1 MTSSVKRRD
10 NVIGNAG
17 TRIQGGMRQ
26 AEQRMV
32 LDGLADKI
40 QNGLERLNYRI
51 ISKDTVYNDT
61 GLPFYNFLFILI
73 RMYDTEYELNHPLSN
88 MQYHRQSFHKVCL
101 AVEAYQQLSLPFRY
115 RAPSSRRTP

>member
-1 MTSSVKRRD
+1 
-10 NVIGNAG
+10 VIGNAG
-17 TRIQGGMRQ
+17 TRIQGGMLQ

-61 GLPFYNFLFILI
+61 GLPFYNSLHINTDV
-73 RMYDTEYELNHPLSN
+73 R
-88 MQYHRQSFHKVCL
+88 HRI
-101 AVEAYQQLSLPFRY
+101 
-115 RAPSSRRTP
+115 

>member
-17 TRIQGGMRQ
+17 TRIQGEMRQ

-73 RMYDTEYELNHPLSN
+73 RMYDSKYELNHPLSN
-88 MQYHRQSFHKVCL
+88 MQYHRQSL
-101 AVEAYQQLSLPFRY
+101 NDN
-115 RAPSSRRTP
+115 